1 MGKCSCN
8 IRGIGPFNLA
18 ACVVIFSLY
27 NMLSSTVELC
37 ATMRKN
43 SSQGSSESI
52 LAFNFFSSSFTIIA
66 GALGVLSTVT
76 KSYRFVL
83 VVLIVAI
90 MTMVCDAGEL
100 VANALSGSPCV
111 FQFIMTTL
119 HLLLNSVAMAV
130 FLSYYRVLKRGG
142 NGRERMS
149 PDEFKTFDDAS
160 TDDGRPAY
168 SNSKAATEDTP
179 LMA

>member
-1 MGKCSCN
+1 MSKCNCN

-37 ATMRKN
+37 AVMRKN
-43 SSQGSSESI
+43 AVQGGSDSVA
-52 LAFNFFSSSFTIIA
+52 AFNFFSSSFTIIA

-76 KSYRFVL
+76 KSHRFVL
-83 VVLIVAI
+83 VVLVVAI

-100 VANALSGSPCV
+100 IANATSGAPSV

-119 HLLLNSVAMAV
+119 HFLLNSVAMVV
-130 FLSYYRVLKRGG
+130 FLSYYRVLKKGG
-142 NGRERMS
+142 TGRERMS
-149 PDEFKTFDDAS
+149 PDDFNGFEDAS
-160 TDDGRPAY
+160 TDSGNNPL
-168 SNSKAATEDTP
+168 SSPKMVTEDTP

>member
-1 MGKCSCN
+1 MPKCSCN
-8 IRGIGPFNLA
+8 IKGIGPFNLA

-37 ATMRKN
+37 SVVRRSAM
-43 SSQGSSESI
+43 QGGSDSVA
-52 LAFNFFSSSFTIIA
+52 AFNFFSSSFTIIA

-76 KSYRFVL
+76 KSHRFVL

-100 VANALSGSPCV
+100 IANATSGAPSV
-111 FQFIMTTL
+111 FHFIMTTL
-119 HLLLNSVAMAV
+119 HFTLNSVAMVV

-142 NGRERMS
+142 TGRERMS
-149 PDEFKTFDDAS
+149 PDEFKSLEEAS
-160 TDDGRPAY
+160 TDSGNNPI
-168 SNSKAATEDTP
+168 SSPKMVTEDTP
-179 LMA
+179 LMP